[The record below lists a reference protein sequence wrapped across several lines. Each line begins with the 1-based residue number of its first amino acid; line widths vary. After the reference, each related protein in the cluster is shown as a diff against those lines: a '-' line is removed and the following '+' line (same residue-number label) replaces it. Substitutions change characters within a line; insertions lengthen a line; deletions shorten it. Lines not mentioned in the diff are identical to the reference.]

1 MSARDHLRVLLCT
14 SMDDGTRCVRRWLH
28 EDGHLGRDNAG
39 HWLTWVS
46 PPPAVYEPHELQPG
60 WEQRAIQEQEGRAA

>member
-28 EDGHLGRDNAG
+28 EDGHLGRSADGGWKA
-39 HWLTWVS
+39 WVS
-46 PPPAVYEPHELQPG
+46 PAPAVYEPHELQEG
-60 WEQRAIQEQEGRAA
+60 WIERAIREQEQAA